1 MSAQRRNRTDLLD
14 VWNDLVGMW
23 SAEVPSAQDE
33 ANRPARDSYTYERP
47 VLSATLDL
55 HAADLIEFSS
65 LDGDDGVLIH
75 LRPTV
80 RP

>member
-1 MSAQRRNRTDLLD
+1 MSAQRRNRTDLVN
-14 VWNDLVGMW
+14 VWNDLVGLW
-23 SAEVPSAQDE
+23 SAEVPSAQDD

-47 VLSATLDL
+47 ALSASLDL
-55 HAADLIEFSS
+55 HAADLIEFSV
-65 LDGDDGVLIH
+65 DDEEGALIH